1 MKVLFEINTQ
11 SSEDA
16 FKPGKGSPP
25 EIHAGGIWAL
35 PEWLLHPPP
44 RTQTGTLGH
53 FVSEKSAPN
62 HPGIAQMPPAQYE
75 FEWGF
80 P

>member
-1 MKVLFEINTQ
+1 MDCALELLNEGKRDLLVSAIP
-11 SSEDA
+11 DA
-16 FKPGKGSPP
+16 VAKGSPP

-53 FVSEKSAPN
+53 FVSEKVPQT
-62 HPGIAQMPPAQYE
+62 IRTRV
-75 FEWGF
+75 
-80 P
+80 